1 MKQDMHSDERGQ
13 VMVESVIGIALFTFA
28 FLIAG
33 HLLYMSSNKIRVI
46 MAVRHVAWLGG
57 HDRLGDSRDM
67 ANYRFLRLINN
78 NNIEN
83 WFWHPVDAS
92 GNLRKTVI
100 QTPKPE
106 QNKLNIDPNSL
117 VRVSQTGMDKTDAS
131 QIFADNQSGEDKG
144 TTDEFLGGFLEG
156 AGPYAWFVTYGMSST
171 DFDNTTRFPFTN
183 LKMAPTLP
191 FMLND
196 PVLPEVPTQ
205 QTGAQFFPENWLM
218 AYGQCSWD
226 EVGDP
231 WREQSIWEVLFSFF
245 KTFLGKLGEIMEVF
259 INVVKGLVKF
269 ITAFIDL
276 F

>member
-1 MKQDMHSDERGQ
+1 MKQSMNKDEHGQ

-57 HDRLGDSRDM
+57 HDRLGDSRDL
-67 ANYRFLRLINN
+67 ANYRFTRLINN
-78 NNIEN
+78 HNIEN
-83 WFWHPVDAS
+83 WFWFPVDES

-100 QTPKPE
+100 QTKKPE
-106 QNKLNIDPNSL
+106 DNVLNEDLDSL
-117 VRVSQTGMDKTDAS
+117 VRVAQTGMDKTDPG
-131 QIFADNQSGEDKG
+131 QIFADNASSADKG
-144 TTDEFLGGFLEG
+144 TTDEFLGGFMEG
-156 AGPYAWFVTYGMSST
+156 SGPYAWFVTYGMSEE
-171 DFDNTTRFPFTN
+171 DFESTTRFPFIN
-183 LKMAPTLP
+183 LKMAPAVP

-196 PVLPEVPTQ
+196 PVMPQVPDQ
-205 QTGAQFFPENWLM
+205 STGQQFFPQNWLM

-231 WREQSIWEVLFSFF
+231 WREQSMWEVLFNFF
-245 KTFLGKLGEIMEVF
+245 KTFLGKLGEIVKVF
-259 INVVKGLVKF
+259 VEVVKGLVEF
-269 ITAFIDL
+269 IMGLLSL